1 MKTRSMGW
9 SVCGEECDC
18 FRVSRKVGGLD
29 HMMEKCVS
37 ASLFLSSGEIHRWGK
52 GESKWKETG
61 MGFWEFFFFAGFG
74 LQNTAKLSRTRC
86 TDLKRRGDKCVEV

>member
-9 SVCGEECDC
+9 SVCGKECDC
-18 FRVSRKVGGLD
+18 FRVYRKVGRGLD

-52 GESKWKETG
+52 GESKWKETQ
-61 MGFWEFFFFAGFG
+61 
-74 LQNTAKLSRTRC
+74 L
-86 TDLKRRGDKCVEV
+86 